1 MNRLFR
7 RLASW
12 SVERRWP
19 SLLLIVLL
27 SAAAVIGWK
36 FTELQQL
43 VLSDDAGSEAVDD
56 DSQARRNRR
65 RRGGAAGMFDSHS
78 ILVVESKHLFT
89 PDGATALRQIV
100 DELESLD
107 YVNHVLWMDRIPV
120 LNVFGLSE
128 PLFPRSGASDRRFAA
143 AKEKALNNP
152 LVVGQLLSQDAETLL
167 MLLTFDLDFV
177 FSNEEVTSE
186 LKKTAI
192 AAAADFPELELKFQV
207 TGNYPA
213 FIAAV
218 GQHESNQTLF
228 MSVGFG
234 MIALMALILFRGLQ
248 TVVIVSIAPAVGVAW
263 TLGMIQFVKYSEN
276 NGLIDIVLPVLVA
289 LVAITDGV
297 HLMVQ
302 TRKLRA
308 SGMSAQ
314 EAAQKGLQQVGFACF
329 LTSFTTAIGFASLTL
344 ADHSMVQDFGKCCV
358 IGVVMSFLSVVTIIP
373 LLCST
378 RLGRDI
384 HVGLENSL
392 IDRHLSRISG
402 LIDVV
407 LKHRRILSLTGI
419 VATVV
424 LFAVCLTLEPDQR
437 ARDNLPANAEATI
450 AMNHLDKVLG
460 GLESSQIEVHW
471 PEHVRADDPLIL
483 EAVMAVDD
491 ILRTEELIGHPLS
504 IRDLIEAQPGS
515 GPLAERMS
523 MLELLPPPIKD
534 IFISPE
540 ERRAIVTFRVQDL
553 GIARYGPVFERV
565 EASLAGFAT
574 QFSGFEFE
582 LVGSAARRWRN
593 LYQIVVDLAASLG
606 TASVIIF
613 VVLAF
618 VFRSVRIGLISIVPN
633 LFPLVLSGTWLVVS
647 GYNLEVVMVCCFTIC
662 LGIAVDDTIHFLS
675 RYHEELKESS
685 GTLEAIRR
693 AFTGVGTAL
702 IMTTLVLVAGF
713 STVMFSGNRDYFIFA
728 VMGAITIAAALFADL
743 IFLPPLLARFA
754 PHFTGS
760 VRAALYRSN
769 KGSPANWRRWLR
781 RARQTAD

>member
-702 IMTTLVLVAGF
+702 IMTTLVL
-713 STVMFSGNRDYFIFA
+713 
-728 VMGAITIAAALFADL
+728 
-743 IFLPPLLARFA
+743 
-754 PHFTGS
+754 
-760 VRAALYRSN
+760 
-769 KGSPANWRRWLR
+769 
-781 RARQTAD
+781 